1 MLSNNIF
8 KTLFV
13 QYHYLY
19 LISQLTIDNQ
29 TIMKKVSN
37 ILARKG
43 SIVIAIDGSTTVL
56 DALKL
61 MSEKNIG
68 SVVIIEDGV
77 YAGLLTERDYARK
90 VILQGKSS
98 LETQVREIM
107 STDFPHMIPEN
118 SVETCMHVMSENN
131 IRYLP
136 VFKDNQLC
144 GIISISDVVTETILS
159 HEETIEHLKSYI
171 QS

>member
-1 MLSNNIF
+1 
-8 KTLFV
+8 
-13 QYHYLY
+13 
-19 LISQLTIDNQ
+19 
-29 TIMKKVSN
+29 MKKVSN

-43 SIVIAIDGSTTVL
+43 SSVIAIDGSTTVL
-56 DALKL
+56 EALRL
-61 MSEKNIG
+61 MADKNIG
-68 SVVIIEDGV
+68 SVVITENDA

-107 STDFPHMIPEN
+107 STEFPRMIPEN

-131 IRYLP
+131 LRYLP
-136 VFKDNQLC
+136 IFKDGSMC

>member
-1 MLSNNIF
+1 
-8 KTLFV
+8 
-13 QYHYLY
+13 
-19 LISQLTIDNQ
+19 
-29 TIMKKVSN
+29 MKKVSN

-43 SIVIAIDGSTTVL
+43 SAVIAIDGSTTVL

-61 MSEKNIG
+61 MSDKNIG
-68 SVVIIEDGV
+68 SVVITEDGG

-136 VFKDNQLC
+136 VFKGSQLC
-144 GIISISDVVTETILS
+144 GIVSISDVVTETILS

>member
-1 MLSNNIF
+1 
-8 KTLFV
+8 
-13 QYHYLY
+13 
-19 LISQLTIDNQ
+19 
-29 TIMKKVSN
+29 MKKVSN
-37 ILARKG
+37 ILTRKG
-43 SIVIAIDGSTTVL
+43 SNVVAIDGSTTVL

-61 MSEKNIG
+61 MSDKNIG
-68 SVVIIEDGV
+68 SIVITEEGI

-98 LETQVREIM
+98 FETPVREIM
-107 STDFPHMIPEN
+107 STGFPRVRPDN
-118 SVETCMHVMSENN
+118 SVETCMHIMSESS

-136 VFKDNQLC
+136 VFKEDQLC
-144 GIISISDVVTETILS
+144 GIVSISDVVTETILS

>member
-1 MLSNNIF
+1 
-8 KTLFV
+8 
-13 QYHYLY
+13 
-19 LISQLTIDNQ
+19 
-29 TIMKKVSN
+29 MKKVSN

-43 SIVIAIDGSTTVL
+43 NSVVAIDGGTTVL

-61 MSEKNIG
+61 MAEKNIG
-68 SVVIIEDGV
+68 SVVITEDGA

-98 LETQVREIM
+98 LETQVRDIM
-107 STDFPHMIPEN
+107 STDFPRMIPEN

-136 VFKDNQLC
+136 VFKDNTMC
-144 GIISISDVVTETILS
+144 GIVSISDVVTETILS

>member
-1 MLSNNIF
+1 
-8 KTLFV
+8 
-13 QYHYLY
+13 
-19 LISQLTIDNQ
+19 
-29 TIMKKVSN
+29 MKKVSD
-37 ILARKG
+37 ILSRKG
-43 SIVIAIDGSTTVL
+43 ANVIAIDGGTTVL

-61 MSEKNIG
+61 MSDKNIG
-68 SVVIIEDGV
+68 SVVITEDGD

-98 LETQVREIM
+98 LETQVRDIM
-107 STDFPHMIPEN
+107 STNFPRMIPGN

-136 VFKDNQLC
+136 VFNGERLC
-144 GIISISDVVTETILS
+144 GIVSISDVVTETILS
-159 HEETIEHLKSYI
+159 HEETIEHLNSYI

>member
-1 MLSNNIF
+1 
-8 KTLFV
+8 
-13 QYHYLY
+13 
-19 LISQLTIDNQ
+19 
-29 TIMKKVSN
+29 MKKVSN

-43 SIVIAIDGSTTVL
+43 ADVVAIDGSTTVL

-61 MSEKNIG
+61 MSDKNIG
-68 SVVIIEDGV
+68 SVVITEDGQ

-107 STDFPHMIPEN
+107 STNFPPIIPDN
-118 SVETCMHVMSENN
+118 SIETCMHIMSEGN

-136 VFKDNQLC
+136 VFQGGSLC
-144 GIISISDVVTETILS
+144 GIISITDVVTETILS

>member
-1 MLSNNIF
+1 
-8 KTLFV
+8 
-13 QYHYLY
+13 
-19 LISQLTIDNQ
+19 
-29 TIMKKVSN
+29 MKKVSN

-43 SIVIAIDGSTTVL
+43 SSVTSIDGSTSVL

-68 SVVIIEDGV
+68 SVIITEDGN

-98 LETQVREIM
+98 LETHVRDIM
-107 STDFPHMIPEN
+107 STGLPRILPDN
-118 SVETCMHVMSENN
+118 SVETCMHIMSESN

-136 VFKDNQLC
+136 VFKDDQLC

>member
-1 MLSNNIF
+1 
-8 KTLFV
+8 
-13 QYHYLY
+13 
-19 LISQLTIDNQ
+19 
-29 TIMKKVSN
+29 MKKVSN

-43 SIVIAIDGSTTVL
+43 NNVVAIDGSTTVL

-61 MSEKNIG
+61 MADKNIG
-68 SVVIIEDGV
+68 SVVITESGA

-107 STDFPHMIPEN
+107 SDECPHIIPEN
-118 SVETCMHVMSENN
+118 SVETCMHIMSENN
-131 IRYLP
+131 LRYLP
-136 VFKDNQLC
+136 VFKEGKLC
-144 GIISISDVVTETILS
+144 GIVSISDIVTETILS
-159 HEETIEHLKSYI
+159 HEETIEQLKSYI